1 MQNPAM
7 ANPAS
12 SSAPADIT
20 EMNRTQQ
27 LIQELESLNQ
37 AP

>member
-1 MQNPAM
+1 MQNPALP
-7 ANPAS
+7 NPAPS
-12 SSAPADIT
+12 PAPADIT
-20 EMNRTQQ
+20 EMDRTQQ